1 MGVTATDNKLNEFGY
16 NSVFVRSQELRKVLE
31 KMTEDGKLLKRPMWE
46 NRGPLLRKFVE
57 RMIPSKDAIGLADY
71 VRTGSWHTSAD
82 SLKKSSSAQGGRS
95 GKIMGLQRLLL
106 TQTVKRKIMFEPATR
121 ALQNEGK
128 FLTEVI

>member
-1 MGVTATDNKLNEFGY
+1 
-16 NSVFVRSQELRKVLE
+16 
-31 KMTEDGKLLKRPMWE
+31 MWE
-46 NRGPLLRKFVE
+46 DRGRLLRKFVE

-71 VRTGSWHTSAD
+71 VRTGSWQASTD